1 MNETVFLVGLIVH
14 TFLFAMFALSY
25 MSSGRFQF
33 WPPPSKKSWQY
44 HLLWWSLR
52 LLIVC
57 IAGVIYWD
65 NSSLYC
71 PAWLRFYLAIPTFIV
86 TFVLG
91 TIAASQLGWRNT
103 HGEAV
108 QFVASGVYKYSRN
121 PQYVFYAVSFLFLGI
136 WAASLYAL
144 ILLSILSLWYL
155 LAPFSEEQW
164 LEKQYGEIY
173 TTYKNR
179 VPRYLGRR
187 KQSQLS

>member
-1 MNETVFLVGLIVH
+1 MNETAFWIGLIIH
-14 TFLFAMFALSY
+14 MLLFAMFALSY

-33 WPPPSKKSWQY
+33 WPPPSKESWQY
-44 HLLWWSLR
+44 HFLWWSLR

-57 IAGVIYWD
+57 IAWGIYAE
-65 NSSLYC
+65 NSSLNF
-71 PAWLRFYLAIPTFIV
+71 PIWLRFYLAMPAFIV
-86 TFVLG
+86 LFFLG

-108 QFVASGVYKYSRN
+108 NFVTTGFYKYSRN
-121 PQYVFYAVSFLFLGI
+121 PQYVLYSASFLFLGV

-144 ILLSILSLWYL
+144 ILLSLLSLWYL

-173 TTYKNR
+173 TIYKNK
-179 VPRYLGRR
+179 VPRYLGSG
-187 KQSQLS
+187 K